1 MNQMNAVIKNRSAV
15 GDAAVDGLFGGIAA
29 GVLMAVYLGAYA
41 LISGEGLAVMFG
53 RFAVGESALPLQGF
67 VLHLAVSS
75 VYGVMYGIVTKS
87 ILPAGRI
94 SRFAAVAGLVYG
106 LLLLVVARVVLLP
119 MANSAL
125 LEIPFLHFGIAHVI
139 YGLALGA
146 IAGRSEG

>member
-1 MNQMNAVIKNRSAV
+1 MNQMNAVMKGRSAV

-29 GVLMAVYLGAYA
+29 GVVMAIYLGAYA

-53 RFAVGESALPLQGF
+53 RFAVGDGAPPLQGF

-75 VYGVMYGIVTKS
+75 VYGVIYGIVTKS

-94 SRFAAVAGLVYG
+94 SRFASLTGLLYG
-106 LLLLVVARVVLLP
+106 LLLFAVAKIVLLP

-125 LEIPFLHFGIAHVI
+125 LDIPFLHFAIAHAL
-139 YGLALGA
+139 YGLVLGTL
-146 IAGRSEG
+146 AGRSEA

>member
-1 MNQMNAVIKNRSAV
+1 MNQTNAMIKNRSAV

-29 GVLMAVYLGAYA
+29 GILMAVYLGVYA
-41 LISGEGLAVMFG
+41 LISGEELSVMFS
-53 RFAVGESALPLQGF
+53 RFAVGEGAPPLQGF

-75 VYGVMYGIVTKS
+75 VYGVVYGIITKS
-87 ILPAGRI
+87 VLPAGRI
-94 SRFAAVAGLVYG
+94 SRFAAIAGLGYG
-106 LLLLVVARVVLLP
+106 LLLLVVARIALLP

-146 IAGRSEG
+146 IAGRSES